1 MKNIWSIF
9 RQDVKRC
16 YKNVIALIVVLG
28 IVTAKV
34 INTIF
39 KEKDY

>member
-1 MKNIWSIF
+1 MYYQTFNT
-9 RQDVKRC
+9 
-16 YKNVIALIVVLG
+16 KNVDYSSAIAVLIVVLG